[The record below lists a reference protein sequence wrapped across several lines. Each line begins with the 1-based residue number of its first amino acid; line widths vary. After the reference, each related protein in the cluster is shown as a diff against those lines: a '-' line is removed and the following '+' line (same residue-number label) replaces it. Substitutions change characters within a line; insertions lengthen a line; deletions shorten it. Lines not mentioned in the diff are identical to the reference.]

1 MESDEITWN
10 IVPNTVANRMI
21 DFSLLH
27 KLVPCRRLRR
37 RNKAMNA
44 AIKQYQSIKT
54 YSQYI
59 QMKTSVLRNM
69 SDDSETD
76 CNDTFT
82 EDDYSI
88 LYKSDVSLSNYVKET
103 LKKNKRYPYEIE
115 SETNEDDFISDVK
128 SKKTVIKRPRSMSP
142 INLGWRKVKRKSQKT
157 HSLKKGINANKF
169 TCDND
174 DTEEAF
180 SVMTDNVQS
189 NIQSKTNTPHKYFI
203 DCVKENVDL
212 ENQVSVKDEINTA
225 TVEDVCDTASDSTE
239 ITCHATTVQKVT
251 NNNDKLE
258 QSDPTV
264 NNISKEFQSD
274 KNYCYKMLESS
285 NIRTQKRLSFSLY
298 NVNEICDTNC
308 ENMSVDQNCP
318 SQVERDL
325 NITETFMNMPSVI
338 GNTYQLKDSGI
349 DEDTE
354 EEILERGKKYY
365 KKFKNRTQTEEEE
378 DTSNTSSIVNS
389 KNNLIDDD
397 DNSKS
402 NTSKDII
409 LLANENIDT
418 NQVKSKQKIQTD
430 KLQPKVTHT
439 EVVNKKY
446 KIMCD
451 ISVVSENI
459 ESEELSINDF
469 CDEKPEVKEMKLIMK
484 DSTSPITEK
493 RYQQL
498 RRLNLVDS
506 DSSTSENDDRNY
518 NVENMRDKLFKR
530 SSEFSDILGNENN
543 NVHPNHEISIQLHK
557 KIQKTDFS
565 EQTNYCLDDEDNI
578 LKQCSNTNEDSSPD
592 TKQLLFASNKSVQH
606 KSDLNCTISHNFDKE
621 NHTKASSEKDLKIEN
636 MMQCEKKESTSRP
649 YNLQE
654 FIEKEN
660 LLVETTKPSFTLRD
674 VEEDDEVFII
684 DIPSKLLENQ
694 LLQSKIAFTEKTL
707 KLGKQKYRVE
717 YKNID
722 NVSCFLG
729 TRKRKKPYKIVNI
742 KPTARI
748 VVREKVTKNSHAKF
762 SDHCSNHN
770 IDSSDEIKD
779 EMISRKRHFQTKQN
793 LSLKKRCLNIDE

>member
-59 QMKTSVLRNM
+59 KMKTSILRNVT
-69 SDDSETD
+69 DDSETD

-88 LYKSDVSLSNYVKET
+88 LYKSNVSLSNYIKET
-103 LKKNKRYPYEIE
+103 LEKNRRYSCEIE
-115 SETNEDDFISDVK
+115 SVTNEDDFISNVK
-128 SKKTVIKRPRSMSP
+128 PKKTVIKRPKSTSP
-142 INLGWRKVKRKSQKT
+142 INLGWRNVVKRKSQKAL
-157 HSLKKGINANKF
+157 SLKKRIDANKF

-174 DTEEAF
+174 DTKETF

-203 DCVKENVDL
+203 DCIKENVLNL
-212 ENQVSVKDEINTA
+212 EDQVSVKDEINTA
-225 TVEDVCDTASDSTE
+225 TVEDVCDTTSDSTE
-239 ITCHATTVQKVT
+239 ITCNATTVQKVT
-251 NNNDKLE
+251 NNSDKLE

-274 KNYCYKMLESS
+274 KSYCYKMLGSP
-285 NIRTQKRLSFSLY
+285 NTKTQKRLSFSLY
-298 NVNEICDTNC
+298 NVNEIRDTNC
-308 ENMSVDQNCP
+308 KNMSVDRNCP
-318 SQVERDL
+318 NQAEKDL

-338 GNTYQLKDSGI
+338 SNTHQLKDSGI

-354 EEILERGKKYY
+354 EENLEHGEEHY
-365 KKFKNRTQTEEEE
+365 KKFKNRTQKKGKE
-378 DTSNTSSIVNS
+378 DTLNTSSIVNSS

-397 DNSKS
+397 DILKS
-402 NTSKDII
+402 NTSKDTI

-418 NQVKSKQKIQTD
+418 NQVKCKQKIQTD

-439 EVVNKKY
+439 EIVNRRY

-451 ISVVSENI
+451 ISVLNENI
-459 ESEELSINDF
+459 ESEELSVNDF
-469 CDEKPEVKEMKLIMK
+469 CDEKSEVKEMKLMMK

-530 SSEFSDILGNENN
+530 SSEFSDVLGNEND
-543 NVHPNHEISIQLHK
+543 NVHPNHENSIQLYTK
-557 KIQKTDFS
+557 LQKNEDFS
-565 EQTNYCLDDEDNI
+565 EQTIYCLDDEDNI
-578 LKQCSNTNEDSSPD
+578 LKQCSNTNEDSSLD
-592 TKQLLFASNKSVQH
+592 TKQLSFAGNKSVQH
-606 KSDLNCTISHNFDKE
+606 KSDLSYAISRNFDKE
-621 NHTKASSEKDLKIEN
+621 KHTKASSEKDLKIED
-636 MMQCEKKESTSRP
+636 MMQCGKKESICRP

-660 LLVETTKPSFTLRD
+660 LLVETTKPSFTLKD
-674 VEEDDEVFII
+674 VEVDDEVFII

-742 KPTARI
+742 KPIARI
-748 VVREKVTKNSHAKF
+748 VVREKVTKDSHVEF
-762 SDHCSNHN
+762 SDQCSNHN

-779 EMISRKRHFQTKQN
+779 KIISKRDTPKQ
-793 LSLKKRCLNIDE
+793 SKIYHSKKGV

>member
-21 DFSLLH
+21 DCSLLH

-59 QMKTSVLRNM
+59 KMKTSVLRNVT
-69 SDDSETD
+69 DDSETD

-88 LYKSDVSLSNYVKET
+88 LYKSNVSLSNYIKET
-103 LKKNKRYPYEIE
+103 LEKNRRYSYDIE
-115 SETNEDDFISDVK
+115 SVTNEDDFISNVK
-128 SKKTVIKRPRSMSP
+128 PKKTVIKRPKSTSP
-142 INLGWRKVKRKSQKT
+142 INLGWRKVVKRKSQT
-157 HSLKKGINANKF
+157 GLSLKKRIHANKF

-174 DTEEAF
+174 DTKEDF

-189 NIQSKTNTPHKYFI
+189 NIQSKMNTAHKYFA
-203 DCVKENVDL
+203 DCIKENVLNL

-239 ITCHATTVQKVT
+239 ITCNATTVKTVT

-258 QSDPTV
+258 QSDPTM
-264 NNISKEFQSD
+264 NNINKEFQSD
-274 KNYCYKMLESS
+274 KNYCYKMLGSP
-285 NIRTQKRLSFSLY
+285 NIRTQKRLSFSSC
-298 NVNEICDTNC
+298 NVNEIWNTNS
-308 ENMSVDQNCP
+308 ENMSVDRNCP
-318 SQVERDL
+318 NQVEKDL

-354 EEILERGKKYY
+354 EEILEHGKKHY
-365 KKFKNRTQTEEEE
+365 KKFKNRTEKEEEE

-397 DNSKS
+397 DNLKS
-402 NTSKDII
+402 NTSKDTI

-418 NQVKSKQKIQTD
+418 NQVKCKQKIQTD

-439 EVVNKKY
+439 EVINKKY

-451 ISVVSENI
+451 ISVLNENI
-459 ESEELSINDF
+459 ESEELSISDF
-469 CDEKPEVKEMKLIMK
+469 CDEKPEVKEMKLIME

-518 NVENMRDKLFKR
+518 DVENMRDKLFKR
-530 SSEFSDILGNENN
+530 SSEFSDVLGNEND
-543 NVHPNHEISIQLHK
+543 NVHPNHEISIQPHTKL
-557 KIQKTDFS
+557 QKNEDFS

-578 LKQCSNTNEDSSPD
+578 WKQCSNANEDSSPD
-592 TKQLLFASNKSVQH
+592 TKSFASNKSVQH
-606 KSDLNCTISHNFDKE
+606 KSDLNCAISSNFDKE
-621 NHTKASSEKDLKIEN
+621 KHTKASSEKDLKIED
-636 MMQCEKKESTSRP
+636 MMQCEKKESTCRP

-694 LLQSKIAFTEKTL
+694 LLQNKIALTEKTL

-717 YKNID
+717 YKDIN
-722 NVSCFLG
+722 NVSCFFG

-742 KPTARI
+742 KPIARI
-748 VVREKVTKNSHAKF
+748 IVREKVTKNSHAKF
-762 SDHCSNHN
+762 SDQCSNHN

-779 EMISRKRHFQTKQN
+779 EMISRDTPKQ
-793 LSLKKRCLNIDE
+793 SKIYQSKKGV

>member
-530 SSEFSDILGNENN
+530 SSEFSDIL
-543 NVHPNHEISIQLHK
+543 
-557 KIQKTDFS
+557 DFS

>member
-10 IVPNTVANRMI
+10 TVPNTVANRMI

-59 QMKTSVLRNM
+59 KMKTSVLRNVT
-69 SDDSETD
+69 DDSETD

-88 LYKSDVSLSNYVKET
+88 LYKSNVSLSNYIKET
-103 LKKNKRYPYEIE
+103 LEKNRRYSCEIE
-115 SETNEDDFISDVK
+115 SVTNEDDFISNVK
-128 SKKTVIKRPRSMSP
+128 PKKTVIKRPKSTSP
-142 INLGWRKVKRKSQKT
+142 INLGWQKVKRKSQKAL
-157 HSLKKGINANKF
+157 SLKKRIDANKF

-174 DTEEAF
+174 DTKEVF
-180 SVMTDNVQS
+180 SAMTDNVQS
-189 NIQSKTNTPHKYFI
+189 NIQSKTNTPHQYFI
-203 DCVKENVDL
+203 DCIKENVLNL

-239 ITCHATTVQKVT
+239 ITCNATTVQKVT

-274 KNYCYKMLESS
+274 KNYCYKMLGSP
-285 NIRTQKRLSFSLY
+285 NKKTQKRLSFSLY
-298 NVNEICDTNC
+298 DVNEIGDTNC
-308 ENMSVDQNCP
+308 KNMSVDRNCP
-318 SQVERDL
+318 NQVEKDL
-325 NITETFMNMPSVI
+325 NITETFINMPSVI

-354 EEILERGKKYY
+354 EENLEHGEKHY
-365 KKFKNRTQTEEEE
+365 KKFKNRIQKEEKE

-397 DNSKS
+397 DNLKS
-402 NTSKDII
+402 NTSKDTI

-418 NQVKSKQKIQTD
+418 NQVKCKQKIQTD

-439 EVVNKKY
+439 EIVNKKY

-451 ISVVSENI
+451 TSVLNESI

-469 CDEKPEVKEMKLIMK
+469 CDEKSEVKEMKLIMK

-530 SSEFSDILGNENN
+530 SSEFSDVLGNEND
-543 NVHPNHEISIQLHK
+543 NVHPNHENAIQLHTEL
-557 KIQKTDFS
+557 QKNEDFS

-578 LKQCSNTNEDSSPD
+578 LKQCSNTNE
-592 TKQLLFASNKSVQH
+592 
-606 KSDLNCTISHNFDKE
+606 SDLNYAVSRNFDKE
-621 NHTKASSEKDLKIEN
+621 KHTKASSEKDLKIED
-636 MMQCEKKESTSRP
+636 MMQCGKKESTCRP
-649 YNLQE
+649 YN
-654 FIEKEN
+654 
-660 LLVETTKPSFTLRD
+660 V
-674 VEEDDEVFII
+674 
-684 DIPSKLLENQ
+684 
-694 LLQSKIAFTEKTL
+694 
-707 KLGKQKYRVE
+707 
-717 YKNID
+717 
-722 NVSCFLG
+722 
-729 TRKRKKPYKIVNI
+729 
-742 KPTARI
+742 
-748 VVREKVTKNSHAKF
+748 
-762 SDHCSNHN
+762 
-770 IDSSDEIKD
+770 
-779 EMISRKRHFQTKQN
+779 
-793 LSLKKRCLNIDE
+793 

>member
-21 DFSLLH
+21 DSSLLH

-37 RNKAMNA
+37 KNKAMNA

-59 QMKTSVLRNM
+59 KMKTSVLRNVA
-69 SDDSETD
+69 DDSETD

-88 LYKSDVSLSNYVKET
+88 LYKSDVSLSNYIKET
-103 LKKNKRYPYEIE
+103 LEKNRRYSYEVE
-115 SETNEDDFISDVK
+115 SETDEDDIISNVK
-128 SKKTVIKRPRSMSP
+128 SKKTIIRSESTSP
-142 INLGWRKVKRKSQKT
+142 INLGWRKVVKRKSQKAL
-157 HSLKKGINANKF
+157 SLKKRIDENKF

-174 DTEEAF
+174 DTKEAF
-180 SVMTDNVQS
+180 SVITDNVQS
-189 NIQSKTNTPHKYFI
+189 NIQGKTNTPHKYFI
-203 DCVKENVDL
+203 DCIKENVLNL
-212 ENQVSVKDEINTA
+212 ENQVSVKDETNTA
-225 TVEDVCDTASDSTE
+225 TVEDICDTASDSTE
-239 ITCHATTVQKVT
+239 ITCNATTVQKVT

-264 NNISKEFQSD
+264 NNISEEFQSD
-274 KNYCYKMLESS
+274 KNYCYKMLGSP
-285 NIRTQKRLSFSLY
+285 NIRAQKRLSFSLY
-298 NVNEICDTNC
+298 NVNEVWDTNC
-308 ENMSVDQNCP
+308 ENMSADRNCP
-318 SQVERDL
+318 NQVEKDL
-325 NITETFMNMPSVI
+325 NITETFMNMPPVI

-354 EEILERGKKYY
+354 EEILEHGKKHY
-365 KKFKNRTQTEEEE
+365 KKFKNSTQKEEEK

-389 KNNLIDDD
+389 KNNLIDND
-397 DNSKS
+397 DNLKS
-402 NTSKDII
+402 NTSKDTI

-418 NQVKSKQKIQTD
+418 NQVKCKQKIQTD

-451 ISVVSENI
+451 ISVLNENI
-459 ESEELSINDF
+459 ESEELSINDSY
-469 CDEKPEVKEMKLIMK
+469 DEKPEVKEMKLIMK
-484 DSTSPITEK
+484 DSTSPISEK

-530 SSEFSDILGNENN
+530 SSEFSDVLDNEND
-543 NVHPNHEISIQLHK
+543 NVHLNHEISIQLHTK
-557 KIQKTDFS
+557 LQRNEDFS

-578 LKQCSNTNEDSSPD
+578 LRQCSNIDEDSSPD
-592 TKQLLFASNKSVQH
+592 TKQLSFASNKSVQH
-606 KSDLNCTISHNFDKE
+606 KSDLNCAISRNFDEEK
-621 NHTKASSEKDLKIEN
+621 HTKASSEKDLKIED
-636 MMQCEKKESTSRP
+636 MMQCEKKESTCRP

-660 LLVETTKPSFTLRD
+660 LLVETTKPSFTLKD
-674 VEEDDEVFII
+674 VEEDEEIYII

-694 LLQSKIAFTEKTL
+694 LLQSKIAFTENTL

-742 KPTARI
+742 KPISRI

-762 SDHCSNHN
+762 SDQCSNHN

-779 EMISRKRHFQTKQN
+779 EMM
-793 LSLKKRCLNIDE
+793 L

>member
-37 RNKAMNA
+37 KNKAMNA

-59 QMKTSVLRNM
+59 KMKTSVLRNM

-103 LKKNKRYPYEIE
+103 LKKNRRYSYEIE
-115 SETNEDDFISDVK
+115 SETSEDDFISNVK
-128 SKKTVIKRPRSMSP
+128 SKKTIIKRPRSMSP
-142 INLGWRKVKRKSQKT
+142 INVGWRKVKRKSQKT
-157 HSLKKGINANKF
+157 PSKKRIDANKF

-174 DTEEAF
+174 DTKEDF

-189 NIQSKTNTPHKYFI
+189 NIQGKTNTPNKYFI
-203 DCVKENVDL
+203 NCIKENVLNL

-225 TVEDVCDTASDSTE
+225 TVEDVCDTVSDSTE
-239 ITCHATTVQKVT
+239 TTCNATTVQKVT

-308 ENMSVDQNCP
+308 ENMSVDRNCP
-318 SQVERDL
+318 SQVEKDL
-325 NITETFMNMPSVI
+325 NITETFMNMSSVI

-354 EEILERGKKYY
+354 EEILEHGKKHY
-365 KKFKNRTQTEEEE
+365 KKLKNRTQTEEEE

-402 NTSKDII
+402 NTSKDTI

-451 ISVVSENI
+451 ISVLNENT

-530 SSEFSDILGNENN
+530 SSEFSDVL
-543 NVHPNHEISIQLHK
+543 
-557 KIQKTDFS
+557 DFS

-621 NHTKASSEKDLKIEN
+621 NHTKVSSEKDLKIEN
-636 MMQCEKKESTSRP
+636 MMQCEKKESTCRP

-684 DIPSKLLENQ
+684 DIPSTLLENQ

-748 VVREKVTKNSHAKF
+748 IVREKVTKNSHAKF
-762 SDHCSNHN
+762 SDQCSNHN
-770 IDSSDEIKD
+770 IDSCDEIKD
-779 EMISRKRHFQTKQN
+779 EMISRKRYSQTKQN